1 MLAIV
6 VGDKIK
12 SEITIYSLKDKGY
25 EVQFIDS
32 ESEKD
37 IDDELLKEKGINR
50 ADLLITLTEKDEL
63 NMYLCKLAKIVHG
76 VRKTVAVANLPDNI
90 TFMESENIDLVMC
103 TSLFFRNSIDSYL
116 RKGDSQCI

>member
-6 VGDKIK
+6 IGDKIK

-50 ADLLITLTEKDEL
+50 ADLLVTLTEKDEL
-63 NMYLCKLAKIVHG
+63 NMYLCKLAKVVHG

-90 TFMESENIDLVMC
+90 AFMESENIDLVMC

>member
-6 VGDKIK
+6 VGDKVK
-12 SEITIYSLKDKGY
+12 SEITMYSLKDKGY

-37 IDDELLKEKGINR
+37 IDDELLKEKGIIR

-90 TFMESENIDLVMC
+90 AFMENENIDLVMC
-103 TSLFFRNSIDSYL
+103 TSLFFRNSIDNYL